1 MVLSTQLSVNVSHHL
16 SVNATFGSSP
26 TSCPQHHLCAP
37 APATPIAAHLPWSRS
52 LTRKRTTTIT
62 YTVPLSPATAQST
75 SPATQHHTPR
85 LRPAFHLTHL
95 PSTLPNSQCT
105 THAHQPHPLSSP
117 RHQHQLPRCL
127 LSRSRRSSRTRTPT
141 PTRLRLSSLPSPRP
155 GNTTTTSRLPPQPR
169 TSRTTTAISAVPAT
183 RLSRAL
189 LPCASTPTPTLARS
203 PSAARML
210 AAVRLSPSAA
220 I

>member
-16 SVNATFGSSP
+16 SVNVTFGSSP

-52 LTRKRTTTIT
+52 LTRKRTITIT

-85 LRPAFHLTHL
+85 LRPVFHLTHL
-95 PSTLPNSQCT
+95 PLTLPNSQCT
-105 THAHQPHPLSSP
+105 THAHQPHLLSSP

-127 LSRSRRSSRTRTPT
+127 LSRPRRNSRTRTPT
-141 PTRLRLSSLPSPRP
+141 LTRLRLSSLPSPRH
-155 GNTTTTSRLPPQPR
+155 GNTTTTSRLLPQPR

-183 RLSRAL
+183 RLSRAR

-203 PSAARML
+203 PSAVRML
-210 AAVRLSPSAA
+210 AVVRLSLSAA

>member
-1 MVLSTQLSVNVSHHL
+1 M
-16 SVNATFGSSP
+16 NATFRSSP
-26 TSCPQHHLCAP
+26 TSCLQHHLCVP

-52 LTRKRTTTIT
+52 LTRMRTITTT
-62 YTVPLSPATAQST
+62 YTVPLSPATAQSI
-75 SPATQHHTPR
+75 SPATQHHMPR
-85 LRPAFHLTHL
+85 PPPAFHLTPL

-117 RHQHQLPRCL
+117 RHRHQLPRCL
-127 LSRSRRSSRTRTPT
+127 LFRSRPSSRTRTPT

-169 TSRTTTAISAVPAT
+169 TSRTMTAISAVPAT

-189 LPCASTPTPTLARS
+189 LLCASTPTPTLARS
-203 PSAARML
+203 PSAVHML